1 MDSYE
6 LINHKALF
14 AFLKEKLNSGWILV
28 VGSLD
33 AVAILEANVYTPG
46 TNLNSDFLA
55 IFSVNRLLYLA
66 KKTPLLKKELNLDG
80 QEWADLFAIRCTMD
94 KTGITVE
101 TRIFNRYD
109 KKKLIKSLV
118 SSVVRELEGNH
129 E

>member
-1 MDSYE
+1 MDKYD

-28 VGSLD
+28 LGSLD

-46 TNLNSDFLA
+46 TKLNSDFQA
-55 IFSVNRLLYLA
+55 IFGVNRLLYLA

-80 QEWADLFAIRCTMD
+80 EEWDNLFAIRCTMD

-101 TRIFNRYD
+101 TRIFNRYN
-109 KKKLIKSLV
+109 KKRLIRSLV